1 MAKADRR
8 VVGKYNLAIDFYND
22 GGVEVKVTGGTNDM
36 RVVSILEIEKIR
48 FINAMM
54 SQAKKGTQRIP
65 GPAAGKPPE
74 A

>member
-1 MAKADRR
+1 MAKAPRK
-8 VVGKYNLAIDFYND
+8 VVGKYDLAVAFYND

-36 RVVSILEIEKIR
+36 RVISILEIEKIR

-54 SQAKKGTQRIP
+54 SQAKKGTTRIP
-65 GPAAGKPPE
+65 APPGTKAPE